1 MPTESKTTNKRGASR
16 KGVAIEEAYQRIKEM
31 LYLNQ
36 LAPGQKIHYEDMSR
50 RLNISVTPVIQA
62 LNRLEASGL
71 VEYVPNKGY
80 FLGEINEQE
89 AKELY
94 EAREAL
100 ELYLIP
106 KVVEKI
112 TAKKLDEVRKTFARQ
127 RVGESAQARREFILV
142 DAEFHLRIA
151 RISGNEV
158 ICRLLKEVFEKI
170 FLKYRPEYLHS
181 DTFKGIYRE
190 HKELLDALRQKNVE
204 LAVET
209 TRAHLASGA
218 KRIIQSLRAQSDS
231 ESMLGVDL

>member
-1 MPTESKTTNKRGASR
+1 MPTKGNDKVKKGPSR

-100 ELYLIP
+100 ELYLVP
-106 KVVEKI
+106 KVVANL
-112 TAKKLDEVRKTFARQ
+112 TNKKLDEVRKTFARQ
-127 RVGESAQARREFILV
+127 RVEHSDQARRQFILV

-151 RISGNEV
+151 KISGNEV
-158 ICRLLKEVFEKI
+158 ICRLLKDVFEKI
-170 FLKYRPEYLHS
+170 FLKYRPEYLHT
-181 DTFKGIYRE
+181 DTFQGIYRE
-190 HKELLDALRQKNVE
+190 HKELLDALRQRDVE
-204 LAVET
+204 KAKET
-209 TRAHLASGA
+209 TRLHLAAGA
-218 KRIIQSLRAQSDS
+218 KRIVESLRAQSEGD
-231 ESMLGVDL
+231 SMLGVDL

>member
-1 MPTESKTTNKRGASR
+1 MPKEGSSKSKQGGAR

-89 AKELY
+89 ARDLY

-106 KVVEKI
+106 KVVERI
-112 TAKKLDEVRKTFARQ
+112 TNKKLDEVRKSFARQ
-127 RVGESAQARREFILV
+127 RMEQSHQARRQFILV

-158 ICRLLKEVFEKI
+158 ICRMLKDVFEKI

-190 HKELLDALRQKNVE
+190 HKELLEALRQRNVDK
-204 LAVET
+204 AMET
-209 TRAHLASGA
+209 TRAHLAAGA
-218 KRIIQSLRAQSDS
+218 ERIIGSLRAQSEG
-231 ESMLGVDL
+231 ESMLSVEL

>member
-1 MPTESKTTNKRGASR
+1 MPTDGKGKSRKESSR

-36 LAPGQKIHYEDMSR
+36 LAPGQKIHYNDMSR

-80 FLGEINEQE
+80 FLGEITEQE
-89 AKELY
+89 ARELY

-100 ELYLIP
+100 EIYLIP
-106 KVVEKI
+106 KVVENI
-112 TAKKLDEVRKTFARQ
+112 TNKKLDQVRKTFARQ
-127 RVGESAQARREFILV
+127 RVGQSDRARRQFILV

-151 RISGNEV
+151 KISGNEV
-158 ICRLLKEVFEKI
+158 ICRLLKDVFEKI

-190 HKELLDALRQKNVE
+190 HKELLDALRQRDVE
-204 LAVET
+204 LAKKT

-218 KRIIQSLRAQSDS
+218 KRIIESLRAQSDG
-231 ESMLGVDL
+231 ESMLGVGL

>member
-1 MPTESKTTNKRGASR
+1 MPNTGKSKKAGSR

-36 LAPGQKIHYEDMSR
+36 LAPGQKIHGEDMSR

-100 ELYLIP
+100 ELYIIP
-106 KVVEKI
+106 KVVENI
-112 TAKKLDEVRKTFARQ
+112 TNKKLMRCAGPSPAR
-127 RVGESAQARREFILV
+127 GEKKV
-142 DAEFHLRIA
+142 T
-151 RISGNEV
+151 
-158 ICRLLKEVFEKI
+158 
-170 FLKYRPEYLHS
+170 RPA
-181 DTFKGIYRE
+181 G
-190 HKELLDALRQKNVE
+190 
-204 LAVET
+204 
-209 TRAHLASGA
+209 
-218 KRIIQSLRAQSDS
+218 SLSW
-231 ESMLGVDL
+231 